1 MPDGPQ
7 KFLEIF
13 SGKRLAVLLLTKHN
27 GVVEIEDD
35 AWICALQQSQ
45 FQRREAESFE
55 KQDHIMEARLF
66 DDLEL
71 SRHTRTAGREHGSF
85 HAQAR
90 VMIQALAQTQ
100 SRAGRIPVFNY
111 AKGSHGSRNIAAS
124 SRGLKAICDQRVL
137 SRPTASAG
145 SNAIG

>member
-1 MPDGPQ
+1 
-7 KFLEIF
+7 
-13 SGKRLAVLLLTKHN
+13 
-27 GVVEIEDD
+27 
-35 AWICALQQSQ
+35 
-45 FQRREAESFE
+45 
-55 KQDHIMEARLF
+55 MEARLF

-85 HAQAR
+85 HTQAR

-124 SRGLKAICDQRVL
+124 SRGLKAICDQKAL
-137 SRPTASAG
+137 SRPQLQPAPMPSADASFGFCCHNLPGKDILAPARDTMRPRQDKNPMAARKP
-145 SNAIG
+145 SVKN